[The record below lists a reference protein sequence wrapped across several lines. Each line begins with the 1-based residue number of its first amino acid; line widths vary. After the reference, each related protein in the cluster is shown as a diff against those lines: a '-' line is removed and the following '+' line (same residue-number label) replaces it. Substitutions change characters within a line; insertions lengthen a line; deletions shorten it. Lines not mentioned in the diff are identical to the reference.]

1 MKRSFHEQSTQVVTE
16 QEIDNMGRAEPNTVL
31 TMLNNAGEP
40 APISSKRKNSENSNL
55 FRLHMGKQKK
65 RKRVL
70 KVVLITSAI
79 IFAVTVL
86 AIAGYLGR
94 RIYYI
99 KQPNNTLGNGQIS
112 LQVEK
117 AKYFQAK
124 IDLSGFTVPMKKRFV
139 AVTLDNQLK
148 PLLDNAKRP
157 LRKIVESNSPRKRRK
172 GRKTGKPG
180 TTVVSK
186 KKTGPKRKKVSGQDL
201 NRLLKETG
209 F

>member
-1 MKRSFHEQSTQVVTE
+1 MKRTFHEQSTQVVSE

-31 TMLNNAGEP
+31 TMLNDGGAP
-40 APISSKRKNSENSNL
+40 APISTKRKNSENSNL

-65 RKRVL
+65 RKRAL
-70 KVVLITSAI
+70 KIVLITSGI
-79 IFAVTVL
+79 VFAVVVL

-99 KQPNNTLGNGQIS
+99 NQPNNKLGNGQIS
-112 LQVEK
+112 LQVQK

-124 IDLSGFTVPMKKRFV
+124 IDLQSFTTPMKSRFV
-139 AVTLDNQLK
+139 AVTLDKQLK

-157 LRKIVESNSPRKRRK
+157 SRKLVETGSHRKRRR
-172 GRKTGKPG
+172 GSRKPGKTG

-186 KKTGPKRKKVSGQDL
+186 KTTKKRKKVSGQDL